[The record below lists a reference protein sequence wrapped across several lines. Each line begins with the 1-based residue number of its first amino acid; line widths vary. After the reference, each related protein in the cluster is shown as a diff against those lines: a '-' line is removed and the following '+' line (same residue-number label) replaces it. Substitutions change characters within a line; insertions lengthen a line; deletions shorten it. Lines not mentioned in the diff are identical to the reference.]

1 MEYVMKYYKKFI
13 GERVYLSPM
22 NIDDVEKYV
31 EWISDPLVS
40 DGMGSSSNLLNIFS
54 EKEFLNNA
62 LKNGDKCFAIVLL
75 ENDKLI
81 GNCSI
86 YINDKIRFS
95 GEIGIFIGDSNYRF
109 NGYGRE
115 ALNLLLDYGF
125 NYLNLDNI
133 YLEIISFNE
142 IAINCY
148 KNVGFRETYR
158 YRENYFLNGKYYD
171 TIYMKILKSEFTG
184 NYINNKNI

>member
-1 MEYVMKYYKKFI
+1 MKYYKKFI
-13 GERVYLSPM
+13 GNRLYLSPM
-22 NIDDVEKYV
+22 NIDDVNKYV

-54 EKEFLNNA
+54 EKEFLTNA

-75 ENDKLI
+75 ENDKLL

-86 YINDKIRFS
+86 YIKDKMRFS

-133 YLEIISFNE
+133 HLEVISFNE

-158 YRENYFLNGKYYD
+158 CRENYFLNGKYYD
-171 TIYMKILKSEFTG
+171 TIYMKILKSDFTG
-184 NYINNKNI
+184 SYINNKNI

>member
-1 MEYVMKYYKKFI
+1 MKYYKKFI

-22 NIDDVEKYV
+22 NIDDVNKYV

-54 EKEFLNNA
+54 EKEFLTNA

-75 ENDKLI
+75 ENDKLL

-86 YINDKIRFS
+86 YIKDKMRFS
-95 GEIGIFIGDSNYRF
+95 GEIGIFIGDSNYRC
-109 NGYGRE
+109 NGYGKE

-133 YLEIISFNE
+133 YLEVISFNE

-148 KNVGFRETYR
+148 KNVAFRETYR

-171 TIYMKILKSEFTG
+171 TIYMKILKSEFIG